1 MAQNQKVGKNKNM
14 TRSGREKSRNSAS
27 RPSKINNARKRHI
40 VNAKRS
46 CGVYFSQQLE
56 KYYQKN
62 PVTGIKCGR
71 KGKK

>member
-1 MAQNQKVGKNKNM
+1 MATSQKIGKNKNM

-27 RPSKINNARKRHI
+27 RQSKINNARKNH
-40 VNAKRS
+40 VANAKRS

-62 PVTGIKCGR
+62 PVTGTKCGR
-71 KGKK
+71 REKK